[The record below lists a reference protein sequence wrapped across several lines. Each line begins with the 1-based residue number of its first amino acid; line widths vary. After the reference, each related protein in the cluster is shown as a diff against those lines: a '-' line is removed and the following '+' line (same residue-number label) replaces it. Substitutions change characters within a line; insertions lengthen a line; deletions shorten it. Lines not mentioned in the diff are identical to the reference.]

1 MVQGSMTGMRD
12 KAVAA
17 PRRGRKRRLSSL
29 AGCCLALATIAA
41 PVQAQVK
48 GITKDRAAL
57 AACLDAAKAARKSAE
72 SCVGT
77 VQDACAKESGNESSA
92 AMSGCVGREVA
103 VWDERLNTSYKAAL
117 AGDLARRDVYR
128 GGGAR
133 KRTGAEVMR
142 EAQRAWI
149 GFRERKCSAARL
161 PMEGGSGAALLGG
174 ACFLQETA
182 RQAIWLETLDEE
194 R

>member
-1 MVQGSMTGMRD
+1 MTGIRD
-12 KAVAA
+12 NAA
-17 PRRGRKRRLSSL
+17 ALPPLGKVRRLYSL
-29 AGCCLALATIAA
+29 AAACLALTTIAD

-48 GITKDRAAL
+48 AAAKDRAAL
-57 AACLDAAKAARKSAE
+57 AACLDTAKPAGRSPE

-77 VQDACAKESGNESSA
+77 IQDACAKESGNESNA

-103 VWDERLNTSYKAAL
+103 VWDERLNAAYKAAL
-117 AGDLARRDVYR
+117 AGDLASRDVYR
-128 GGGAR
+128 DGGAR
-133 KRTGAEVMR
+133 KLTGAEVMR

-182 RQAIWLETLDEE
+182 RQAIWLETLHEPP
-194 R
+194 